1 MRRRGR
7 PRGPPSTPAC
17 EVGGSDSAGRLVRP
31 FTLTGGRTRP
41 SRADFTL
48 ITTVTAVDPQPAGA
62 ARPQPEHLRIL
73 RLCAEP
79 VAVAEIAA
87 RLDLPVSVVVI
98 MLCDLLEAGRI
109 TAHPPHPVTRTTPD
123 LDLLQKVREGL
134 GRL

>member
-1 MRRRGR
+1 M
-7 PRGPPSTPAC
+7 
-17 EVGGSDSAGRLVRP
+17 GGGDVAGRLVRP

-48 ITTVTAVDPQPAGA
+48 ITTVTTVDPQPEA
-62 ARPQPEHLRIL
+62 ATRPQPEHTRIL

-87 RLDLPVSVVVI
+87 RLDLPMSVIVI

-109 TAHPPHPVTRTTPD
+109 TVRPPHHVTRTTPD
-123 LDLLQKVREGL
+123 LDLLQKVRDGL

>member
-1 MRRRGR
+1 MTAGD
-7 PRGPPSTPAC
+7 TP
-17 EVGGSDSAGRLVRP
+17 GRLVRP

-41 SRADFTL
+41 SRSDFTL
-48 ITTVTAVDPQPAGA
+48 ITTVTAVDPQPASA

-79 VAVAEIAA
+79 VAVAELAA

-98 MLCDLLEAGRI
+98 LLCDLLEAGRI
-109 TAHPPHPVTRTTPD
+109 TARPPRRVSRTAPD
-123 LDLLQKVREGL
+123 LDLLQKVRDGL

>member
-1 MRRRGR
+1 M
-7 PRGPPSTPAC
+7 T
-17 EVGGSDSAGRLVRP
+17 GGDAGGRLVRP

-48 ITTVTAVDPQPAGA
+48 ITTVTAVDPQPTRA

-79 VAVAEIAA
+79 LAVAEVAA
-87 RLDLPVSVVVI
+87 RLDLSVSVAVI
-98 MLCDLLEAGRI
+98 LLCDLLEAGRI
-109 TAHPPHPVTRTTPD
+109 TARPPRLVSRATPD
-123 LDLLQKVREGL
+123 LDLLQKVRDGL

>member
-1 MRRRGR
+1 M
-7 PRGPPSTPAC
+7 T
-17 EVGGSDSAGRLVRP
+17 GGDAGGRLVRP
-31 FTLTGGRTRP
+31 FALTGGRTRP

-48 ITTVTAVDPQPAGA
+48 ITTVTALDPQPVRA

-98 MLCDLLEAGRI
+98 LLSDLLEAGRI
-109 TAHPPHPVTRTTPD
+109 TARPPRLVSRATPD
-123 LDLLQKVREGL
+123 LDLLQKVRDGL

>member
-1 MRRRGR
+1 MDVGD
-7 PRGPPSTPAC
+7 PP
-17 EVGGSDSAGRLVRP
+17 GRLVRP
-31 FTLTGGRTRP
+31 FALTGGRTRP

-48 ITTVTAVDPQPAGA
+48 ISTVTAVDPQPATA
-62 ARPQPEHLRIL
+62 VRCQPEHTRIL

-79 VAVAEIAA
+79 LAVAELAA

-109 TAHPPHPVTRTTPD
+109 TVRPPRLVSRTSPD
-123 LDLLQKVREGL
+123 LDLLQKVRDGL